1 MKLAIVFPGQ
11 ASQSVGMGKELSEK
25 FPSAAAVFAEADAA
39 LGEDFRRVVF
49 EGPEADLNLTAN
61 TQPAVLTASIAAWRA
76 FDDARP
82 GLAPAFLAG
91 HSLGEYSAHVAAGTL
106 SFADAVRT
114 VRMRGQFMQEA
125 VPVGVGAMAAL
136 MGIEAGPLAQVCAE
150 AAQGQVVSAANDNAP
165 GQIVIAGHAE
175 AVQRAC
181 ELAKAR
187 GCKRAVPL
195 PVSAPFHCALMAPA
209 REKLTPVLDGLT
221 FSDPRLPVV
230 ANASARPVTVA
241 AGARENLRQQ
251 VDAPVRW
258 RETLLFFQEQ
268 GVDTLVEV
276 GPGTVLSGL
285 AKRALKD
292 CRVFN
297 VQDAASLDACCAAL
311 GG

>member
-11 ASQSVGMGKELSEK
+11 ASQSVGMGRELCEK
-25 FPSAAAVFAEADAA
+25 VPESAAAFAEADAA
-39 LGEDFRRVVF
+39 LGEDFRKVIF
-49 EGPEADLNLTAN
+49 EGPDAALNLTAN
-61 TQPAVLTASIAAWRA
+61 TQPAVLTVSVAAWRA
-76 FDDARP
+76 LAKARP
-82 GLAPAFLAG
+82 GLEPAFLAG
-91 HSLGEYSAHVAAGTL
+91 HSLGEYSAHVAAGTI
-106 SFADAVRT
+106 SFRDAVAT
-114 VRMRGQFMQEA
+114 VRKRGQFMQEA

-136 MGIEAGPLAQVCAE
+136 MGIEAEPLAQVCAE
-150 AAQGQVVSAANDNAP
+150 TAQGQVVSPANDNAP

-181 ELAKAR
+181 DLAKAR
-187 GCKRAVPL
+187 GCKRAVLL

-209 REKLTPVLDGLT
+209 REKLSPVLDALP
-221 FSDPRLPVV
+221 FSDPRWPVV

-241 AGARENLRQQ
+241 AEARERLREQ

-258 RETLLFFQEQ
+258 RETLLYFQEQ

-285 AKRALKD
+285 AKRVLKD
-292 CRVFN
+292 ARILN
-297 VQDAASLDACCAAL
+297 VQDAASMEATLAAL